1 MAGIAIVAAATAAVV
16 YAVPL
21 YNKTPCHTSALSGED
36 WVQECKPGAY
46 QDTIYGQLNTE
57 QKTITYLILLPSSP
71 RFYLYTFLNILSSQ
85 FPSS

>member
-1 MAGIAIVAAATAAVV
+1 M
-16 YAVPL
+16 L
-21 YNKTPCHTSALSGED
+21 LFMD
-36 WVQECKPGAY
+36 DAY
-46 QDTIYGQLNTE
+46 LTIYGQLNTE